1 MQELDR
7 WIRNGNA
14 RLFFWRYLKTALT
27 LFRCKSRS
35 HITDTVKLHLKTNN
49 IFNDASA
56 SNIESFVTSIK
67 DMAQIWVTRVFI

>member
-1 MQELDR
+1 MGMQDCFFGATSKQLLHCLDV
-7 WIRNGNA
+7 N
-14 RLFFWRYLKTALT
+14 LD
-27 LFRCKSRS
+27 

-49 IFNDASA
+49 IFNDTSA